1 MIDLNGNKKKML
13 IIAAGVLV
21 GVIGI
26 SAFLD
31 IMTNNGG
38 RVTIIGAIVG
48 VVAAA
53 VILVL
58 GKVFKKDSLSGADDD
73 ATQTEDNRFKRKRRN
88 EFAESQP
95 IAPETAETETKNR
108 FMREPAPAPAPAETI
123 SFEQQMPE
131 ISFEQP
137 QVQEVQTNGAN
148 MSVPPSEQLRKR
160 GFFGR
165 KAQQEEKLPE
175 TIPEPLISMDNEPA
189 PVQENET
196 ISFEQTDWDNDKR
209 FAAFDNESFEQPV
222 LSFGDPSDNVE
233 PAAEEVQPEFEEPF
247 EEPFE
252 ESFEEPYEEATPEQF
267 EEYVQPE
274 QEEQAAEP
282 EQPKEPEVTE
292 APAPQ
297 EPKAPA
303 KKENALLKDITEGM
317 VIASM
322 APGQTIDS
330 FFDGMNED
338 DIVYRDCVE
347 VWASGAKNPMIKLL
361 KYVESIDD
369 KKTAGLI
376 GRECEYVN
384 AMIDRMLYF
393 SQLDMIDQALNMKEY
408 NFSVLVKECLK
419 RFSPFFMEK
428 KIGLLWK
435 GLDVNVVTDK
445 RWFIFALTQVIF
457 NSVEFTPQ
465 GGKIAISAK
474 KTDDYIDLVIDDSGE
489 GIDNEELPYV
499 FTAGFMGDDAP
510 NPDETRTGMGL
521 FITRTVLQKLGGECM
536 AESTKGKG
544 TRIVM
549 RLPAMKEEQT
559 A

>member
-13 IIAAGVLV
+13 IIAASVLV

-26 SAFLD
+26 ALFLD

-38 RVTIIGAIVG
+38 RVTIIGAIIG

-53 VILVL
+53 VIAVL
-58 GKVFKKDSLSGADDD
+58 GKVFTKDELSETYADP
-73 ATQTEDNRFKRKRRN
+73 AQAEENKFKRKHRN
-88 EFAESQP
+88 EFEESQP
-95 IAPETAETETKNR
+95 LNVEIPETDVKSR
-108 FMREPAPAPAPAETI
+108 FMRDNAPSAEPMETI
-123 SFEQQMPE
+123 SFEPQAD

-137 QVQEVQTNGAN
+137 KQDQQINGAN

-165 KAQQEEKLPE
+165 KPLVEEQIPD
-175 TIPEPLISMDNEPA
+175 TVPEPLVNIQNEEPVVEENA
-189 PVQENET
+189 PSGYNA
-196 ISFEQTDWDNDKR
+196 TDWDNDDR
-209 FAAFDNESFEQPV
+209 FAAFDNEGFETPV
-222 LSFGDPSDNVE
+222 LSFGDPEDNVE
-233 PAAEEVQPEFEEPF
+233 PVYEEP
-247 EEPFE
+247 EPQY
-252 ESFEEPYEEATPEQF
+252 EEPYEEPYEETAPEQF

-274 QEEQAAEP
+274 TEEQFTEP
-282 EQPKEPEVTE
+282 EPEVQ
-292 APAPQ
+292 APVEEVPVQAQ
-297 EPKAPA
+297 EEPKAPA
-303 KKENALLKDITEGM
+303 KKENVLLKDISESM
-317 VIASM
+317 VVASM

-549 RLPAMKEEQT
+549 RLPAMKEEQQ